1 MLKKKNE
8 QNPKNLLIKQVKD
21 SWIAFSE
28 DFCQNFYSLLRRS
41 NRFYSPRSNIDNLD
55 AIHSRK
61 TQTELLIK

>member
-28 DFCQNFYSLLRRS
+28 DFCQNFLL
-41 NRFYSPRSNIDNLD
+41 LV
-55 AIHSRK
+55 K
-61 TQTELLIK
+61 KIKQIL